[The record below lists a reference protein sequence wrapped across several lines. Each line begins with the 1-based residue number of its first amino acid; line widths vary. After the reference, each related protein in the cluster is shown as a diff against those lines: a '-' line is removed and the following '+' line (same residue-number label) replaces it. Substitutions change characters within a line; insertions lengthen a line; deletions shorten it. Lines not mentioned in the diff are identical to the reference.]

1 MLHVVGM
8 QYSEEL
14 QPLHFIMRNNCCF
27 INVINLHVRS
37 VIVGFCVYLQYMF
50 VYTCMYYLL
59 YYIIFV
65 VCQIGLEGAVN
76 KEHEQEKKAEQEK
89 WEKRVGV
96 LNYLVDK
103 DSKNT
108 LIFIII
114 VTLSCN
120 CLDN

>member
-1 MLHVVGM
+1 M
-8 QYSEEL
+8 Y
-14 QPLHFIMRNNCCF
+14 
-27 INVINLHVRS
+27 S

-103 DSKNT
+103 ESKNT
-108 LIFIII
+108 FIFIII
-114 VTLSCN
+114 ITFNVIALVHVVPFHSIN
-120 CLDN
+120 LHVHVY